1 MSEYTNY
8 KKDEIGE
15 LYGRMIKKK
24 GVGEVVMEGS
34 VEYLSFESVIEAMM
48 YVYEVLLWQEGGR
61 YSGVFS
67 MRRIF
72 SCMESQRQSGLF
84 EKKLFE

>member
-15 LYGRMIKKK
+15 LYGRMKKEK

-34 VEYLSFESVIEAMM
+34 VEYLSFESVMEAMM
-48 YVYEVLLWQEGGR
+48 YVYEVLLSQEGGR

-67 MRRIF
+67 MRIF
-72 SCMESQRQSGLF
+72 SCMESQRVSGLF

>member
-1 MSEYTNY
+1 MV
-8 KKDEIGE
+8 I
-15 LYGRMIKKK
+15 
-24 GVGEVVMEGS
+24 EGN

-48 YVYEVLLWQEGGR
+48 YVYELLLSQESGR

-72 SCMESQRQSGLF
+72 SCMEPQRQSELF